1 MSLKNFMRAGV
12 FAALAVVSLTG
23 AAQAGPAQNK
33 ELVIKAVAGLFI
45 DHDPA
50 VVDEY
55 WSQKYI
61 QHNPL
66 FPSGRD
72 VIKQFASNP
81 PPGFKYE
88 MGAVAADGDFVM
100 VHGRYTGFGPKP
112 MIAVDMFRIEKGKI
126 AEHWDVLQEEVPAS
140 QTKSGNPM
148 FVPGM

>member
-12 FAALAVVSLTG
+12 FAAVAVVSLTG

-33 ELVIKAVAGLFI
+33 ELVIKAVAGVFI

-50 VVDEY
+50 VVDKY

-61 QHNPL
+61 QHNPM
-66 FPSGRD
+66 FPNGRD
-72 VIKQFASNP
+72 VIKGFVSNT

-88 MGAVAADGDFVM
+88 MGAVVADGNIVM
-100 VHGRYTGFGPKP
+100 VRGRYTGFGPKP
-112 MIAVDMFRIEKGKI
+112 MIAVDMFRVEKGKI
-126 AEHWDVLQEEVPAS
+126 IEHWDVLQEEVPAS
-140 QTKSGNPM
+140 QTKSGNLM

>member
-12 FAALAVVSLTG
+12 FAAVAIISLAG
-23 AAQAGPAQNK
+23 AAHAGPAKNR
-33 ELVIKAVAGLFI
+33 ELVIRAVVGLFI

-50 VVDEY
+50 VVDKY

-61 QHNPL
+61 QHNPM
-66 FPSGRD
+66 FPNGRD
-72 VIKQFASNP
+72 VIKGFVSNT

-88 MGAVAADGDFVM
+88 MGAVVADGNIVM
-100 VHGRYTGFGPKP
+100 VRGRYTGFGPKP
-112 MIAVDMFRIEKGKI
+112 MIAVDMFRVEKGKI
-126 AEHWDVLQEEVPAS
+126 IEHWDVLQEEVPAN